1 MSALEKLI
9 GAMAQSDKAEIYN
22 GFVEKY
28 NTDAAAQ
35 EAMDTGDPDL
45 LQCVLVAFTVD
56 AIRKAAQAAGAS
68 RSDAKSSAARANGR
82 KGGRPRKNVDDEGA
96 SR

>member
-1 MSALEKLI
+1 MSALGELI

-35 EAMDTGDPDL
+35 EAMDTAEPDL
-45 LQCVLVAFTVD
+45 LQFVLVAFTVD
-56 AIRKAAQAAGAS
+56 AMRKAAQAAGAS
-68 RSDAKSSAARANGR
+68 RSGAKSSAARANGR
-82 KGGRPRKNVDDEGA
+82 KGGRPRKAVDGEGA
-96 SR
+96 A